1 MSRIIQTRQAK
12 EDILEIWAYISAED
26 SSAADRLVRQFDQLF
41 QKLANHPGIGSRQDR
56 FREGLRC
63 FPLGRYLIFYFPIE
77 DGIQIIRVL
86 HSARNWEK
94 LL

>member
-1 MSRIIQTRQAK
+1 M
-12 EDILEIWAYISAED
+12 D
-26 SSAADRLVRQFDQLF
+26 LVFCRGFFRGRPTVKTVRSTLS
-41 QKLANHPGIGSRQDR
+41 KLANHPGIGSRQDR

-63 FPLGRYLIFYFPIE
+63 FALGRYLIFYFPIE